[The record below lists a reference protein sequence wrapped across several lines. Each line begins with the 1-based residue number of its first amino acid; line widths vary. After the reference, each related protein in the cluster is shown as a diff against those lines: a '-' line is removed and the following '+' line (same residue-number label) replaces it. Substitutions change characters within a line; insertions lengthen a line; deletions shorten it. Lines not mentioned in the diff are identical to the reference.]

1 MGKQLYGGWFD
12 AGDHVKFGF
21 PMAWTT
27 TVLAWGMI
35 DYENV
40 IYLENIIIN
49 HINILKNLFFK
60 EYKAMGEWDNALGS
74 IRWALEFFIRAH
86 TSKFEF
92 YGQVKSSS
100 ILEIS
105 ADASRFRQKNRYF
118 FHIK

>member
-1 MGKQLYGGWFD
+1 
-12 AGDHVKFGF
+12 
-21 PMAWTT
+21 MAWTT

-40 IYLENIIIN
+40 INLEYIII
-49 HINILKNLFFK
+49 IRMYIFKKTFFK

-92 YGQVKSSS
+92 YGQVKLSTS
-100 ILEIS
+100 IRQIS
-105 ADASRFRQKNRYF
+105 
-118 FHIK
+118 